1 MAANRILQPSFYRA
15 ELVKPLLADLEA
27 GECCSI
33 IGTSGTGKSNLT
45 QFLQYQAPAHY
56 LKDKPVWIVT
66 IDSHNLP
73 FQEQKIEYMIFESMV
88 HRLIEEAEDRNFSTE
103 FLSWANEHYTHLL
116 QNPSAY
122 LAFRLLEEICK
133 RLCRKYEQKLIF
145 VFDQFDDLWKNADA
159 HIFRNLRGLRDQFKY
174 SVVYLTL
181 TRDRLVYMRQDAQ
194 ETEAFWELF
203 SARTQ
208 ALGPFS
214 EKDTFAQIERL
225 STRNDVNIDDISSDQ
240 LLKFSGGYPALLRV
254 IFLAFIELPHKS
266 FTIDELLQ
274 VASVRDEC
282 KKIWNSLSSIEQG
295 VCQVIARKLSSPA
308 PDVSALNE
316 LLFKKIVIGDP
327 AELFS
332 PVFTAYIK
340 YNTGNDILGVV
351 VNVPLREVWLDG
363 QLLKQPLA
371 PLEFKLIEHL
381 ARHVGIV
388 CNYENLLRALYGNEH
403 LGKKDQRLDA
413 ILTRL
418 RKALGESAQSPRYL
432 NTLRGEGIQ
441 LLKGRIVTYE
451 L

>member
-1 MAANRILQPSFYRA
+1 MAANRIPQPPFYRA

-45 QFLQYQAPAHY
+45 QFLQYQVPAHY

-73 FQEQKIEYMIFESMV
+73 FQEQKLEYMIFESMV
-88 HRLIEEAEDRNFSTE
+88 HRLIEEAEDRNFSAE
-103 FLSWANEHYTHLL
+103 FLSWANDRYDHLL

-122 LAFRLLEEICK
+122 IAFRMLEEVCK
-133 RLCRKYEQKLIF
+133 RLCRKHEQKLIF

-181 TRDRLVYMRQDAQ
+181 TRDRLVNMRQDAQ

-203 SARTQ
+203 SARTR

-225 STRNDVNIDDISSDQ
+225 SIRNDVNRDDISSDQ
-240 LLKFSGGYPALLRV
+240 LLKYSGGYPALLRV

-266 FTIDELLQ
+266 FTVDEVLE
-274 VASVRDEC
+274 VESVCDEC
-282 KKIWNSLSSIEQG
+282 RKIWNSLSPIEQG
-295 VCQVIARKLSSPA
+295 VCQVIARKLSSPV
-308 PDVSALNE
+308 PDAGALNE
-316 LLFKKIVIGDP
+316 LRFKEIVIGDP

-332 PVFTAYIK
+332 PVFTIYVQQHE
-340 YNTGNDILGVV
+340 NTGNNMPGIV
-351 VNVPLREVWLDG
+351 VNVPLREVRFDG
-363 QLLKQPLA
+363 QLLQPPLP
-371 PLEFKLIEHL
+371 PLEFKLIESL
-381 ARHVGIV
+381 ARHAGIV
-388 CNYENLLRALYGNEH
+388 CKREDLLRALYGEEYVDKN
-403 LGKKDQRLDA
+403 DQRLDA
-413 ILTRL
+413 ILSRL
-418 RKALGESAQSPRYL
+418 RKALGESARYL
-432 NTLRGEGIQ
+432 VTHRGGGIQ
-441 LLKGRIVTYE
+441 LLQGRVIDLE
-451 L
+451 Q